1 MTDLPHSTAAE
12 RNKQPI
18 LDALRDLL
26 GARGT
31 ALEIASGT
39 GQHAVWFAAA
49 LADWVWQPT
58 DADAGALPAIAAR
71 IAQSG
76 LLNLRPPV
84 LLDVMSTPWPDADAP
99 FAERFDAI
107 FCANMLHIAPPATCA
122 ALMQGAA
129 RHLQPDGVLITYGPY
144 LEDGPVAPSN
154 EATGACGR
162 AIRPGASAGWTTW
175 CGRRLARGSRCAH
188 GGRCPP
194 TTCCSLF
201 SASSMRSRSQ
211 RRIRR
216 NVDDAAAFTSASLAC
231 RRLASMMFGRL
242 NSIQSARASTR

>member
-1 MTDLPHSTAAE
+1 MTDLPYSTAAE

-26 GARGT
+26 GDRGT

-84 LLDVMSTPWPDADAP
+84 VLDVMSTPWPAADAP

-154 EATGACGR
+154 EAFDRSLRSRDPAWG
-162 AIRPGASAGWTTW
+162 I
-175 CGRRLARGSRCAH
+175 RRLDDVVREAACSELALCARRSMPSNNLLLAFQRLEHAVA
-188 GGRCPP
+188 
-194 TTCCSLF
+194 L
-201 SASSMRSRSQ
+201 SAPDSPQ
-211 RRIRR
+211 R
-216 NVDDAAAFTSASLAC
+216 
-231 RRLASMMFGRL
+231 
-242 NSIQSARASTR
+242 

>member
-1 MTDLPHSTAAE
+1 MTDLPYSTAAE

-26 GARGT
+26 GERGT

-76 LLNLRPPV
+76 LLNFRPPV

-154 EATGACGR
+154 AAFDRSLR
-162 AIRPGASAGWTTW
+162 ARDPAWGI
-175 CGRRLARGSRCAH
+175 RRLDDVVREAAHAGLALRARRPMPANNLLLVFGS
-188 GGRCPP
+188 
-194 TTCCSLF
+194 
-201 SASSMRSRSQ
+201 
-211 RRIRR
+211 
-216 NVDDAAAFTSASLAC
+216 DAAA
-231 RRLASMMFGRL
+231 
-242 NSIQSARASTR
+242 

>member
-1 MTDLPHSTAAE
+1 MTDLPFSTAAE

-18 LDALRDLL
+18 LEALRDLL
-26 GARGT
+26 GERGA

-49 LADWVWQPT
+49 LEDWVWQPS
-58 DADAGALPAIAAR
+58 DADAQALPAIATRA
-71 IAQSG
+71 AQSG
-76 LLNLRPPV
+76 LPNLRPP
-84 LLDVMSTPWPDADAP
+84 LRLDVMSTPWPAAEAP

-154 EATGACGR
+154 EAFDRSLR
-162 AIRPGASAGWTTW
+162 ARDPAWGI
-175 CGRRLARGSRCAH
+175 RRLDDVVREAAHAGLALHARRPMPANNLLLAFH
-188 GGRCPP
+188 GLGHA
-194 TTCCSLF
+194 LAL
-201 SASSMRSRSQ
+201 SAP
-211 RRIRR
+211 
-216 NVDDAAAFTSASLAC
+216 DAPD
-231 RRLASMMFGRL
+231 R
-242 NSIQSARASTR
+242 

>member
-1 MTDLPHSTAAE
+1 MTDLPFSTAAE

-26 GARGT
+26 GERGA

-49 LADWVWQPT
+49 LEAWVWQPT
-58 DADAGALPAIAAR
+58 DADARALPAIAAR
-71 IAQSG
+71 ITHSG
-76 LLNLRPPV
+76 LPNLRPPV
-84 LLDVMSTPWPDADAP
+84 LLDVMSTPRPAADAP

-129 RHLQPDGVLITYGPY
+129 RHLRPDGVLITYGPY

-154 EATGACGR
+154 EAFDRSLR
-162 AIRPGASAGWTTW
+162 ARDPAWGI
-175 CGRRLARGSRCAH
+175 RRLDDVVREAARSGLALRARRRMPANNLLLVF
-188 GGRCPP
+188 GG
-194 TTCCSLF
+194 
-201 SASSMRSRSQ
+201 AA
-211 RRIRR
+211 
-216 NVDDAAAFTSASLAC
+216 VD
-231 RRLASMMFGRL
+231 
-242 NSIQSARASTR
+242 I

>member
-1 MTDLPHSTAAE
+1 MTDLPYSTAAE

-26 GARGT
+26 GDRGT

-49 LADWVWQPT
+49 LEDWIWQPT
-58 DADAGALPAIAAR
+58 DADAHALPAIATRA
-71 IAQSG
+71 AQSG
-76 LLNLRPPV
+76 LPNLRPPV
-84 LLDVMSTPWPDADAP
+84 LLDVMSTPWPTAQAP

-154 EATGACGR
+154 EAFDRSLR
-162 AIRPGASAGWTTW
+162 ARDPAWGI
-175 CGRRLARGSRCAH
+175 RRLDDVVREAACSGLALCARRSMPSNNLLLAFQRLEHAVA
-188 GGRCPP
+188 
-194 TTCCSLF
+194 L
-201 SASSMRSRSQ
+201 SAPDSPQ
-211 RRIRR
+211 R
-216 NVDDAAAFTSASLAC
+216 
-231 RRLASMMFGRL
+231 
-242 NSIQSARASTR
+242 